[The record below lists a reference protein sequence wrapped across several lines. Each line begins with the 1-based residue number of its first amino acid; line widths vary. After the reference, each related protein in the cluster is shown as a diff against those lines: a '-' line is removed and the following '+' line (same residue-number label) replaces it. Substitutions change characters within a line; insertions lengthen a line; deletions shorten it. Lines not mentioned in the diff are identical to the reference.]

1 MHNNQ
6 CHVATFWLMASL
18 GVDQTFWPN
27 VCPEHWP
34 LPRSPICW
42 EQMPIRPEL
51 PNDWP
56 ELLLDW
62 KLFEDFLDFPVSQL
76 WPKKFNKKNIL
87 FGDNIIYKTKNCK
100 QIAAKNTLYGLKM
113 DKNRAIIW
121 FTSQKMG
128 ENKCKLFCLLRNWC
142 ISARGAKNCTPSTEV
157 LSKVRHA
164 CWDWRGA
171 I

>member
-1 MHNNQ
+1 MWQLFGQWHHWERTRHFGQMFVWSIDHFPGLQFAENKCQFSWNFQ
-6 CHVATFWLMASL
+6 MIDLSHCSIGSFLKTSSTFLWASSDL
-18 GVDQTFWPN
+18 KN
-27 VCPEHWP
+27 
-34 LPRSPICW
+34 LI
-42 EQMPIRPEL
+42 
-51 PNDWP
+51 
-56 ELLLDW
+56 
-62 KLFEDFLDFPVSQL
+62 
-76 WPKKFNKKNIL
+76 KKNIL